1 MFKIKVHGEIG
12 GVNITLTPSKCYEVT
27 HIDIGG
33 TFIFK
38 GKFICLDGSSLMFEN
53 ITDKSL
59 EYVNYEDVRDI
70 KEIDIKE
77 DKVDMCLIE
86 KRAKDVEY
94 GIEEI
99 LELYYNI
106 REKLNSTSAYTDK
119 ETKERIEL
127 MLERDIL
134 QRHLRMLGIQDFEIK
149 DECIK
154 FNII

>member
-12 GVNITLTPSKCYEVT
+12 GINITLTPSKCYELSY
-27 HIDIGG
+27 INFEGS
-33 TFIFK
+33 FKFK
-38 GKFICLDGSSLMFEN
+38 GMFCCLDGSRLMFKN
-53 ITDKSL
+53 IEDNSF
-59 EYVNYEDVRDI
+59 EYVNCEYVRDI
-70 KEIDIKE
+70 KELYIKE

-99 LELYYNI
+99 LELYCSI
-106 REKLNSTSAYTDK
+106 REKLNNTSAYTDK
-119 ETKERIEL
+119 ETKERVEL

-134 QRHLRMLGIQDFEIK
+134 QRYLRMLGIQDFEIK